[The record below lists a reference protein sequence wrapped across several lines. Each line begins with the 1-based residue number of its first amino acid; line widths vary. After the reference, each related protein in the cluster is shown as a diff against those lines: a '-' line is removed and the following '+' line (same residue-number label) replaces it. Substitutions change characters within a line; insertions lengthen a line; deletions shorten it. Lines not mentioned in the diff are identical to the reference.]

1 MKTSRPIGLDQ
12 VLGVLPALLP
22 LVMDAGSVLVG
33 TLEFSLLLDAL
44 PQHDVENEAP
54 AAISVMQGVEASVT
68 NLPEFLLNLFTFLI
82 LPIPT

>member
-1 MKTSRPIGLDQ
+1 M
-12 VLGVLPALLP
+12 LGVLPALLP

-33 TLEFSLLLDAL
+33 TLVFSQSLDAL

-54 AAISVMQGVEASVT
+54 AATSVMQGKDAIVT